1 VSATVAETGT
11 ETPPPGDVAAV
22 VPADEGLAK
31 PPVNPKSENGK
42 AAENGK
48 SGKNG
53 KAGKASKD
61 SKAGKGAKKGAGDA
75 EPDDASGLSV
85 AGHPRAARAV
95 ARARSWGGLG
105 GFLLTGYLSLST
117 GTLAGACLRALVAG
131 IVCYVVVWAA
141 AVFLWRRLVVLE
153 MKAREQA
160 LHAPAGRQDSSAEVP
175 ERTRARARTAS

>member
-1 VSATVAETGT
+1 VSATVAETKI
-11 ETPPPGDVAAV
+11 ETPPPGDVAAM

-31 PPVNPKSENGK
+31 PPVNAKSENGK
-42 AAENGK
+42 AAE
-48 SGKNG
+48 NG

-61 SKAGKGAKKGAGDA
+61 SKAGKGAKRGARNA
-75 EPDDASGLSV
+75 EPDDASAPSV

-95 ARARSWGGLG
+95 ARARSWGGLS

-117 GTLAGACLRALVAG
+117 GTIAGACLRALVAG